1 MAHSLSGLLL
11 GALIGGLLGLAVWTL
26 IIGKPVWFPG
36 DTIVAGALIC
46 GTLGYVVGEDFIEWL
61 KENWWWPW

>member
-1 MAHSLSGLLL
+1 MAHSFRGLFL
-11 GALIGGLLGLAVWTL
+11 GALIGGLLGLGVGTL
-26 IIGKPVWFPG
+26 VIGEPVWFPG
-36 DTIVAGALIC
+36 DAIVAGALIC